1 MSITRLPIS
10 SPRGQVVEFLS
21 DLSIPHTDWSDKT
34 VLLSNGLANSV
45 PLHDQIRDAAG
56 ALAWM
61 TDCRTANQAAQVQQ
75 QFDRLLALAERVKPM
90 ERFCNEIARECAE
103 QERLQAAAERRRA
116 AIATGRVVELA
127 AHRQPHRA
135 WSGHGGAA

>member
-1 MSITRLPIS
+1 MSITN
-10 SPRGQVVEFLS
+10 LS
-21 DLSIPHTDWSDKT
+21 VPHADRSDKT
-34 VLLSNGLANSV
+34 ALLSDGLSNSA
-45 PLHDQIRDAAG
+45 PLHAQIRDAAV

-61 TDCRTANQAAQVQQ
+61 TDCRMANQAAQVQQ

-90 ERFCNEIARECAE
+90 ERFCDEIAHDCAE

-127 AHRQPHRA
+127 AHRRPS
-135 WSGHGGAA
+135 WGGAA